1 MTSTKYV
8 KMNSN
13 ALDVS
18 QENIKVENLNKIYYL
33 TGWLSTFRKGTNFNI
48 TTNLKNIS
56 SVQLIKEEILQ
67 NVDMSIKNKVVS
79 LKFFSKKISED
90 CKQNVAYALSLK
102 DSSFKKFFVLGALE
116 SLCSILNNN
125 TILFDKKLDFVE
137 SALKELNVPYHSNFS
152 RNNTLDFLVIDTVN
166 VMDFLGNLYNE
177 EPFSESSLYCLY
189 ESLKKKYYNCVD
201 VEYSDVSNQITHKSH
216 YTDAG
221 IDITGISIDKKLD
234 NGVIMLNTGIQLH
247 IPTGYWGM
255 LAPRSSIAK
264 SGFMIANS
272 FGVIDS
278 SYRGELKIAITPINE
293 DSELILPFKCA
304 QLILMPQVMINFKN
318 VDIIH
323 KDTKRGEG
331 GYGSTDSLHKNK
343 EIIIDNV
350 YDVEDDVKDV
360 ENVDKENE
368 SINSLETNPYFI
380 L

>member
-1 MTSTKYV
+1 MASTKYV
-8 KMNSN
+8 KVNSN

-18 QENIKVENLNKIYYL
+18 QENIKVEDLNKIYYL

-56 SVQLIKEEILQ
+56 SIQLIKEEVLQ
-67 NVDMSIKNKVVS
+67 NVDMSIKNKVIS
-79 LKFFSKKISED
+79 LKFFSKKLSED
-90 CKQNVAYALSLK
+90 CKQNIVYALSLK
-102 DSSFKKFFVLGALE
+102 DSSFKKFFITGVLE

-125 TILFDKKLDFVE
+125 TVLFDKKLEFVE
-137 SALKELNVPYHSNFS
+137 SILKELNVPYNSNFNK
-152 RNNTLDFLVIDTVN
+152 NNKLDFLVIDSSN

-177 EPFSESSLYCLY
+177 EPCSESNLYCLY
-189 ESLKKKYYNCVD
+189 DSLKKKYYNCVD
-201 VEYSDVSNQITHKSH
+201 VEYTDTSDQISHKTH

-234 NGVIMLNTGIQLH
+234 NGVIMLNTGIQLN

-278 SYRGELKIAITPINE
+278 SYRGELKIAITPISKEENI
-293 DSELILPFKCA
+293 ELILPFKCA

-318 VDIIH
+318 VNVIH

-331 GYGSTDSLHKNK
+331 GYGSTDSLNKNK
-343 EIIIDNV
+343 EVIVDIADST
-350 YDVEDDVKDV
+350 EDT
-360 ENVDKENE
+360 EECA
-368 SINSLETNPYFI
+368 STETSPYFI
-380 L
+380 I